1 MKKNGII
8 GKIAGGFADSTRAVH
23 EINKEHMAAVK
34 ADSKAL
40 FEEAKTPDPGMVK
53 FKEAKGIGN
62 KVKVIAE
69 NIKDGAAEASEN
81 ERVRRAEIQ
90 SHESY
95 RTLLE
100 GERASRQARINPL
113 SRTISPN

>member
-1 MKKNGII
+1 MANKKGII
-8 GKIAGGFADSTRAVH
+8 GTVVSGFAESTRTVH
-23 EINKEHMAAVK
+23 SINKENIAAVK

-40 FEEAKTPDPGMVK
+40 FDEARKPDPGMVK
-53 FKEAKGIGN
+53 FKQAKGFGN

-81 ERVRRAEIQ
+81 EKVRRAEIQ

-95 RTLLE
+95 RTILTE
-100 GERASRQARINPL
+100 QRGMQQAVIAKSRRGWV
-113 SRTISPN
+113 